1 MNGNEVEATGKEWS
15 ALDAAAAVGVTTAPD
30 QPEGTDIRKR
40 IFIGLVIL
48 GLFAS
53 AFAAFQ
59 PSAEAFNLNP
69 DGCRWSGS
77 QPAIGY
83 RFGAVIAAYKSATR
97 TADSKWDAT
106 SANGYFYET
115 TSGAD
120 DDVVVYANWYGSNGY
135 LAWVSGSC
143 GADDIWNDPLYL
155 RWNQTYLDSKT
166 STERYVIGIH
176 EFGHVYGLAHNNT
189 GTCSSG
195 AAGLMHEHPLSKY
208 DDCGWTS
215 PSNDDMYGVLAIY

>member
-1 MNGNEVEATGKEWS
+1 MSRQILKGMFV
-15 ALDAAAAVGVTTAPD
+15 VG
-30 QPEGTDIRKR
+30 
-40 IFIGLVIL
+40 LL
-48 GLFAS
+48 GS
-53 AFAAFQ
+53 AFVTL
-59 PSAEAFNLNP
+59 PSAEAYNLTP
-69 DGCRWSGS
+69 SGCRWSGS

-83 RFGAVIAAYKSATR
+83 RFGSVIASYKSATR

-115 TSGAD
+115 TSSSD

-135 LAWVSGSC
+135 LAWVSGGC
-143 GADDIWNDPLYL
+143 GPDNIWNDPLYL

-166 STERYVIGIH
+166 STERYVAGIH

-189 GTCSSG
+189 GTCNSG
-195 AAGLMHEHPLSKY
+195 AAGLMHQYPLTKY

-215 PSNDDMYGVLAIY
+215 PSNDDVYGVLAIY